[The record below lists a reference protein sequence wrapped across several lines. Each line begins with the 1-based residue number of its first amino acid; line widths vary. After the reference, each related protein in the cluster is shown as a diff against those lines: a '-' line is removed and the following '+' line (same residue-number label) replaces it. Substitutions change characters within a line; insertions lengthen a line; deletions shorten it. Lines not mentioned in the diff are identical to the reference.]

1 MKYVKTGLSGKCHVM
16 TLVNFFILAGLG
28 EGVRLGLVGG
38 RQEVKGEKV

>member
-1 MKYVKTGLSGKCHVM
+1 M

-38 RQEVKGEKV
+38 RQEVKGEKVEGLEGT